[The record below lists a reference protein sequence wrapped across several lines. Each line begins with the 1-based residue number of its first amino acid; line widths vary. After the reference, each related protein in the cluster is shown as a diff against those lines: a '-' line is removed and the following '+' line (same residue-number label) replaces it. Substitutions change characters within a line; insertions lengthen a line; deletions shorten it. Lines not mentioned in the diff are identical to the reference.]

1 MADFLYLK
9 QIKRRNKMEFRDDAF
24 EQLEKRGFVF
34 QTTHLKETKEALK
47 NGPITFY
54 IGIDPTADD
63 LHIGHFF
70 GLQMARILQDCGHRA
85 IVLVGGATALIGDPT
100 NKSDMRKML
109 SKEEVAKN
117 AREISS
123 IIKRFVRIDG
133 ENPAIVVDNADW
145 LKPISYIDFLR
156 DVGAHFNVNEMLSKD
171 LYKNRLEKGGL
182 TFMEMG
188 YMLMQSFDFVHLN
201 DKFGC
206 VLQIGGSDQW
216 GNICGGVELSR
227 KMNFK
232 DGKVRPLMM
241 GLTCPLLTNAEGV
254 KMGKTEKGTLWVSR
268 EKTSAF
274 EFFQHFVN
282 CLDADVE
289 RLLRFFTKIDVEEIK
304 KMCQEDIVK
313 AKKLMAFEVTKL
325 VHGEAE
331 ANKAKET
338 SKALFAKGSVSEDMP
353 TQEVQINNN
362 INVVDFLSMLNIFAS
377 KSEIRRLIEQNG
389 VSIDDKKIND
399 INMSLNIAQKEFVV
413 KKGKKTFLKVKVK

>member
-1 MADFLYLK
+1 MKFK
-9 QIKRRNKMEFRDDAF
+9 NDAF
-24 EQLEKRGFVF
+24 EQLERRGFVF
-34 QTTHLKETKEALK
+34 QATHLEETKKILK
-47 NGPITFY
+47 EKPITFY

-70 GLQMARILQDCGHRA
+70 GLQMARILQDCGHKC

-100 NKSDMRKML
+100 NKTDMRKML
-109 SKEEVAKN
+109 SQEEVARN

-123 IIKRFVRIDG
+123 IIKKFVRVDG
-133 ENPAIVVDNADW
+133 DNPAIVVNNADW

-156 DVGAHFNVNEMLSKD
+156 DIGVNFNINEMLSKD
-171 LYKNRLEKGGL
+171 LYKNRLERGGL

-188 YMLMQSFDFVHLN
+188 YMLMQAFDFVHLN
-201 DKFGC
+201 DKFNC

-216 GNICGGVELSR
+216 GNICAGVELSR

-232 DGKVRPLMM
+232 DEKRRTLMM

-268 EKTSAF
+268 DKTSSF
-274 EFFQHFVN
+274 DFFQHFVN

-304 KMCQEDIVK
+304 KMCKQDIVK

-325 VHGEAE
+325 VHGETE
-331 ANKAKET
+331 ALKAQKT
-338 SKALFAKGSVSEDMP
+338 AQNLFENGNISTENMP
-353 TQEVQINNN
+353 TETIDKVGEIN
-362 INVVDFLSMLNIFAS
+362 ILDFLSNLSIIKS
-377 KSEIRRLIEQNG
+377 KSEARRLIEQG
-389 VSIDDKKIND
+389 GIEIDNIRKND
-399 INMSLNIAQKEFVV
+399 INEILILNKSQELII
-413 KKGKKTFLKVKVK
+413 KKGKKTFIKVIVSVIPFPRTPKSCMF

>member
-1 MADFLYLK
+1 
-9 QIKRRNKMEFRDDAF
+9 MEFRNDAF

-34 QTTHLKETKEALK
+34 QTTHLEETKKILK
-47 NGPITFY
+47 EKPITFY

-70 GLQMARILQDCGHRA
+70 GLQMARILQDCGHKC
-85 IVLVGGATALIGDPT
+85 IVLVGGATALIGDPS
-100 NKSDMRKML
+100 NKTDMRKML
-109 SKEEVAKN
+109 SKEEVARN

-123 IIKRFVRIDG
+123 IIKRFVRVTGD
-133 ENPAIVVDNADW
+133 NPALVVDNADW
-145 LKPISYIDFLR
+145 LKPISYINFLR
-156 DVGAHFNVNEMLSKD
+156 DIGVHFNVNEMLSKD

-227 KMNFK
+227 KMNFR
-232 DGKVRPLMM
+232 DGTQRPLMM
-241 GLTCPLLTNAEGV
+241 GLTCPLLTNAEGI

-268 EKTSAF
+268 EKTSSF
-274 EFFQHFVN
+274 DFFQHFVN

-289 RLLRFFTKIDVEEIK
+289 RLLRFFTKIDVDEIK
-304 KMCQEDIVK
+304 NMCEHDIVK

-325 VHGEAE
+325 VHGEQE
-331 ANKAKET
+331 ALKAQQI
-338 SKALFAKGSVSEDMP
+338 AQNLFENGNINTENMP
-353 TQEVQINNN
+353 TETINKVGEIN
-362 INVVDFLSMLNIFAS
+362 IVDFLSSLSIIKS
-377 KSEIRRLIEQNG
+377 KSEARRLIEQG
-389 VSIDDKKIND
+389 GIIIDNQKKCD
-399 INMSLNIAQKEFVV
+399 INENLKLTSQQELIV
-413 KKGKKTFLKVKVK
+413 KKGKKTFLKVLISE

>member
-1 MADFLYLK
+1 MKFL
-9 QIKRRNKMEFRDDAF
+9 NNAF

-34 QTTHLKETKEALK
+34 QTTHLEETKKVLK
-47 NGPITFY
+47 EGPITFY

-70 GLQMARILQDCGHRA
+70 GLQMARILQDCGHRY
-85 IVLVGGATALIGDPT
+85 IVLVGGATALIGDPS

-109 SKEEVAKN
+109 SKEEVARN
-117 AREISS
+117 AREISE
-123 IIKRFVRIDG
+123 IIKRFVRVDG
-133 ENPAIVVDNADW
+133 DNPAIVVDNADW
-145 LKPISYIDFLR
+145 LKPITYIDFLR
-156 DVGAHFNVNEMLSKD
+156 DIGAHFNVNEMLSKD

-232 DGKVRPLMM
+232 DGTQRPLMM
-241 GLTCPLLTNAEGV
+241 GLTCPLLTNADGV

-268 EKTSAF
+268 KKTSAF
-274 EFFQHFVN
+274 EFFQHFMN

-304 KMCQEDIVK
+304 AMCQENIVR

-325 VHGEAE
+325 VHGEEE
-331 ANKAKET
+331 ALKAKET
-338 SKALFAKGSVSEDMP
+338 SENLFVHGGVSENMP
-353 TQEVQINNN
+353 SQEIKLNQS
-362 INVVDFLSMLNIFAS
+362 INVVDFLSMLNIFSS
-377 KSEIRRLIEQNG
+377 KSEIRRLINQNG
-389 VSIDDKKIND
+389 ISIDDKKVVDVNSVVD
-399 INMSLNIAQKEFVV
+399 VSKKEIIV
-413 KKGKKTFLKVKVK
+413 KKGKKTFLKVKII

>member
-1 MADFLYLK
+1 
-9 QIKRRNKMEFRDDAF
+9 MEFRNNAF
-24 EQLEKRGFVF
+24 EQLENRGFVF
-34 QTTHLKETKEALK
+34 QTTHLEELK
-47 NGPITFY
+47 TRLREKPITFY

-70 GLQMARILQDCGHRA
+70 GLQMARILQDCGHRC

-109 SKEEVAKN
+109 SKEEVARN
-117 AREISS
+117 AKEISS
-123 IIKRFVRIDG
+123 IIKRFVRTDG
-133 ENPAIVVDNADW
+133 DNPAIVVDNADW

-156 DVGAHFNVNEMLSKD
+156 DIGSNFNVNEMLSKD

-182 TFMEMG
+182 TFMELG

-201 DKFGC
+201 DKYDC
-206 VLQIGGSDQW
+206 ILQIGGSDQW

-227 KMNFK
+227 KLNFK
-232 DGKVRPLMM
+232 DGSERPLMM

-282 CLDADVE
+282 CLDDDVE
-289 RLLRFFTKIDVEEIK
+289 RLLRFFTNIDVEEIK
-304 KMCQEDIVK
+304 SMCKDDIVK

-325 VHGEAE
+325 VHGEDE
-331 ANKAKET
+331 ALKAVQTAKD
-338 SKALFAKGSVSEDMP
+338 LFEKGNINTENMP
-353 TQEVQINNN
+353 TEIIQNVGQIN
-362 INVVDFLSMLNIFAS
+362 ILDFLSSLSIIKS
-377 KSEIRRLIEQNG
+377 KSEARRLIEQG
-389 VSIDDKKIND
+389 GIVIDNIKRAD
-399 INMSLNIAQKEFVV
+399 INEMLNLTKDQEIIV
-413 KKGKKTFLKVKVK
+413 KKGKKTFVKIVVK

>member
-1 MADFLYLK
+1 MKFKD
-9 QIKRRNKMEFRDDAF
+9 NAF
-24 EQLEKRGFVF
+24 ELLEERGFVF
-34 QTTHLKETKEALK
+34 QATHEEETKKVLKE
-47 NGPITFY
+47 GPITFY

-70 GLQMARILQDCGHRA
+70 GLQMARILQDCGHRC

-109 SKEEVAKN
+109 SKAEVAQN
-117 AREISS
+117 AKEISG
-123 IIKRFVRIDG
+123 IIKRFVKTDG

-156 DVGAHFNVNEMLSKD
+156 DVGVHFNINEMLAKD
-171 LYKNRLEKGGL
+171 LYKNRLAKGGL

-201 DKFGC
+201 DKFNC

-227 KMNFK
+227 KMNFAN
-232 DGKVRPLMM
+232 GSPRPLMM
-241 GLTCPLLTNAEGV
+241 GLCCPLLTNADGV

-268 EKTSAF
+268 EKTSSF

-289 RLLRFFTKIDVEEIK
+289 RLLRFFTKISVEEIK
-304 KMCQEDIVK
+304 TMCKKDIVA

-325 VHGEAE
+325 VHGEEE
-331 ANKAKET
+331 ALKAKQAAEE
-338 SKALFAKGSVSEDMP
+338 LFQGKGNTENMP
-353 TQEVQINNN
+353 TEN
-362 INVVDFLSMLNIFAS
+362 ITFSGDVNILEFLASLSIISS
-377 KSEIRRLIEQNG
+377 KSEARRLIEQGGITINNE
-389 VSIDDKKIND
+389 KITSPNRT
-399 INMSLNIAQKEFVV
+399 ITIEAKEELIV
-413 KKGKKTFLKVKVK
+413 KKGKKTFLKVICSARNCARH

>member
-1 MADFLYLK
+1 MK
-9 QIKRRNKMEFRDDAF
+9 FRSDAF

-34 QTTHLKETKEALK
+34 QATHLEETKKLLK
-47 NGPITFY
+47 EKPITFY

-70 GLQMARILQDCGHRA
+70 GLQMARILQDCGHKC

-100 NKSDMRKML
+100 NKTDMRKML
-109 SKEEVAKN
+109 SKEEVARN

-123 IIKRFVRIDG
+123 IIKKFIRVDG
-133 ENPAIVVDNADW
+133 DNPALIVNNADW

-156 DVGAHFNVNEMLSKD
+156 DVGVNFNVNEMLSKD
-171 LYKNRLEKGGL
+171 LYRNRLEKGGL

-201 DKFGC
+201 DKFNC

-227 KMNFK
+227 KMNLK
-232 DGKVRPLMM
+232 DGTQRPLMM
-241 GLTCPLLTNAEGV
+241 GLTCPLLTNSEGI

-268 EKTSAF
+268 EKTFSF

-304 KMCQEDIVK
+304 EMCKQDIVK

-325 VHGEAE
+325 VHGEEE
-331 ANKAKET
+331 ALKAQET
-338 SKALFAKGSVSEDMP
+338 AQNLFENGNINTENMP
-353 TQEVQINNN
+353 TETIKNVGEIN
-362 INVVDFLSMLNIFAS
+362 ILDFLSNLSIIKS
-377 KSEIRRLIEQNG
+377 KSEARRLIEQG
-389 VSIDDKKIND
+389 GIIIDNQKKND
-399 INMSLNIAQKEFVV
+399 INEIMVLIKNQNLIV
-413 KKGKKTFLKVKVK
+413 KKGKKTFVKVLVE